1 MQRTMQNYAAVF
13 RTGETLEQGCQEL
26 ERVWARYGDVKVAD
40 RSMIWNTDLVETLEL
55 DNLLH
60 CAMAT
65 VHSARNRLESRGA
78 HAREDYPDRDD
89 ENWLKHSLSWV
100 NEDGAV
106 RFDYR
111 PVNMH
116 TMTED
121 VEVVPLKARVY

>member
-1 MQRTMQNYAAVF
+1 
-13 RTGETLEQGCQEL
+13 
-26 ERVWARYGDVKVAD
+26 
-40 RSMIWNTDLVETLEL
+40 
-55 DNLLH
+55 
-60 CAMAT
+60 
-65 VHSARNRLESRGA
+65 
-78 HAREDYPDRDD
+78 DYPDRDD

-100 NEDGAV
+100 DSDGKV